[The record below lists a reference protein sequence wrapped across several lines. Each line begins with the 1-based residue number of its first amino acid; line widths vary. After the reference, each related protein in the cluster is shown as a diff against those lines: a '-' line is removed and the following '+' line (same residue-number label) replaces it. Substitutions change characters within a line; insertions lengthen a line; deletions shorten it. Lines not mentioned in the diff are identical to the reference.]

1 MKVVSLVLVML
12 AAFGL
17 MAAQCSPASTTATQ
31 STSPLELDLP
41 TILFEVINF
50 LVLAVVLYYV
60 LFRRV
65 MNSVKTRAAEKDRL
79 LHDLAQERQAAERLH
94 AELQA
99 RLADIDQEIA
109 EIVTQAQEQIEAEHK
124 ALLQATEVEVERL
137 LTEAQSEAAQMQQ
150 QSLDEFH
157 EQALDTIL
165 RVSAHVVDQVA
176 PAELH
181 DVLVKQLNDRIWEL
195 GRSEMRQVEAIRRSV
210 SGRTPTIHVDT
221 ARALSPEQQGQLVR
235 TFSALA
241 DHNVQLDLKTDPAL
255 ALGLRIRMGDLVV
268 DNSIRAQLD
277 DLRDEVSAAL
287 REPTS
292 HE

>member
-1 MKVVSLVLVML
+1 
-12 AAFGL
+12 
-17 MAAQCSPASTTATQ
+17 
-31 STSPLELDLP
+31 
-41 TILFEVINF
+41 
-50 LVLAVVLYYV
+50 
-60 LFRRV
+60 
-65 MNSVKTRAAEKDRL
+65 
-79 LHDLAQERQAAERLH
+79 
-94 AELQA
+94 
-99 RLADIDQEIA
+99 
-109 EIVTQAQEQIEAEHK
+109 
-124 ALLQATEVEVERL
+124 
-137 LTEAQSEAAQMQQ
+137 
-150 QSLDEFH
+150 
-157 EQALDTIL
+157 
-165 RVSAHVVDQVA
+165 
-176 PAELH
+176 
-181 DVLVKQLNDRIWEL
+181 VKQLNDRIWEL

-277 DLRDEVSAAL
+277 DLRVEVSAAL